1 MIAFGSMSITL
12 LIGVLQGTVIAIL
25 LLRSAGNRLANRYLA
40 FLILA
45 FAALITPY
53 VIGFAGF
60 YDRWPWLSFAPFSYT
75 MAFGPLVWLY
85 TRALIGLPT
94 AKAWGHFVPVCVQF
108 LSQALVFP
116 LPLATKNWWDATA
129 HAPYISPLFEIAT
142 IVSIALYGTL
152 AYRCYRA
159 YARWLVDARADA
171 VDFDPR
177 WIRNFLIAM
186 LVVTIAWTG
195 FLIADWINPRR
206 NYFDHF
212 WLYVT
217 FSVLV
222 IALGVEGWRHAQIR
236 FPQQQWPEEGPA
248 PATDRDWNAMA
259 QAWVEELD
267 RAQHWRDPDVTL
279 ASLARSL
286 GTNTVYLSR
295 AFNLGL
301 GENFNAV
308 INRRRVAAVQRAL
321 ADPAEARDM
330 LTIALEAG
338 FGSKASFN
346 RAFVDFTGQTPS
358 AWRRKS

>member
-40 FLILA
+40 LLILA

-60 YDRWPWLSFAPFSYT
+60 YDRWPWLSFAPFSCT

-85 TRALIGLPT
+85 TRALIGLPP
-94 AKAWGHFVPVCVQF
+94 ARAWRHFGPVGVQF

-116 LPLATKNWWDATA
+116 LPFSTKNWWDATA
-129 HAPYISPLFEIAT
+129 NAAFISPLFEVAT
-142 IVSIALYGTL
+142 LMSLGIYGSA
-152 AYRCYRA
+152 AYRRYRA
-159 YARWLVDARADA
+159 YHRWLADARADA

-195 FLIADWINPRR
+195 FLIADWIDPRR

-222 IALGVEGWRHAQIR
+222 IALGI
-236 FPQQQWPEEGPA
+236 
-248 PATDRDWNAMA
+248 
-259 QAWVEELD
+259 
-267 RAQHWRDPDVTL
+267 
-279 ASLARSL
+279 
-286 GTNTVYLSR
+286 
-295 AFNLGL
+295 
-301 GENFNAV
+301 
-308 INRRRVAAVQRAL
+308 
-321 ADPAEARDM
+321 
-330 LTIALEAG
+330 
-338 FGSKASFN
+338 
-346 RAFVDFTGQTPS
+346 
-358 AWRRKS
+358 

>member
-1 MIAFGSMSITL
+1 MSITL

-94 AKAWGHFVPVCVQF
+94 AKAWGHFIPVCAHF

-116 LPLATKNWWDATA
+116 LPLATKNWWDAIA

-159 YARWLVDARADA
+159 YARWLGDARADA

-195 FLIADWINPRR
+195 FL
-206 NYFDHF
+206 
-212 WLYVT
+212 
-217 FSVLV
+217 
-222 IALGVEGWRHAQIR
+222 
-236 FPQQQWPEEGPA
+236 
-248 PATDRDWNAMA
+248 
-259 QAWVEELD
+259 
-267 RAQHWRDPDVTL
+267 
-279 ASLARSL
+279 
-286 GTNTVYLSR
+286 
-295 AFNLGL
+295 
-301 GENFNAV
+301 
-308 INRRRVAAVQRAL
+308 
-321 ADPAEARDM
+321 
-330 LTIALEAG
+330 
-338 FGSKASFN
+338 
-346 RAFVDFTGQTPS
+346 
-358 AWRRKS
+358 

>member
-12 LIGVLQGTVIAIL
+12 LIGVLQGTMIAIL

-40 FLILA
+40 LLILA

-60 YDRWPWLSFAPFSYT
+60 YDRWPWLSFAPFSLT
-75 MAFGPLVWLY
+75 MAFGPLLWLY
-85 TRALIGLPT
+85 TRALIGISP
-94 AKAWGHFVPVCVQF
+94 ARARRHFVPVGVQF

-142 IVSIALYGTL
+142 IVSIAVYGAF
-152 AYRCYRA
+152 AYRHYRA
-159 YARWLVDARADA
+159 YARWLGDARADA
-171 VDFDPR
+171 ADFDPR

-186 LVVTIAWTG
+186 LVVTIAWLG
-195 FLIADWINPRR
+195 FVIADWIDPTRD
-206 NYFDHF
+206 YFDHF

-222 IALGVEGWRHAQIR
+222 IALGVEGWRHAQVR
-236 FPQQQWPEEGPA
+236 FPQQQLPDAMPA
-248 PATDRDWNAMA
+248 PPADRDWQAMA
-259 QAWVEELD
+259 QAWVVEID

-279 ASLARSL
+279 ASLAKAL

-308 INRRRVAAVQRAL
+308 INRRRVAAVQRTL
-321 ADPAEARDM
+321 ADPVETRDM

>member
-1 MIAFGSMSITL
+1 
-12 LIGVLQGTVIAIL
+12 
-25 LLRSAGNRLANRYLA
+25 
-40 FLILA
+40 
-45 FAALITPY
+45 
-53 VIGFAGF
+53 
-60 YDRWPWLSFAPFSYT
+60 
-75 MAFGPLVWLY
+75 
-85 TRALIGLPT
+85 
-94 AKAWGHFVPVCVQF
+94 
-108 LSQALVFP
+108 
-116 LPLATKNWWDATA
+116 
-129 HAPYISPLFEIAT
+129 
-142 IVSIALYGTL
+142 
-152 AYRCYRA
+152 YRA
-159 YARWLVDARADA
+159 YARWLGDARADA

-195 FLIADWINPRR
+195 FLIADWLDPRR

-222 IALGVEGWRHAQIR
+222 IALGIEGWRHAQVH

-321 ADPAEARDM
+321 ADPAETRDM